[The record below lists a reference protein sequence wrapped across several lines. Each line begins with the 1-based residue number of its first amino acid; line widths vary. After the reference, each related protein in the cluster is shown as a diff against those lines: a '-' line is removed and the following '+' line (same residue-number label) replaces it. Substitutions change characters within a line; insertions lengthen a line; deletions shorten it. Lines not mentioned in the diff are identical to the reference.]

1 MSNWVFSKA
10 IDENETYKINGE
22 NIWNHYWHCTDKKVE
37 VIGPY
42 EGQMYY
48 FKEYEIENNGK
59 KIQFVAGE
67 FVNGKVGIYLKD
79 E

>member
-22 NIWNHYWHCTDKKVE
+22 NIWNHHWHCTDKKVA
-37 VIGPY
+37 VVGPY
-42 EGQMYY
+42 EGQLYY
-48 FKEYEIENNGK
+48 FKEYEIDSSGK
-59 KIQFVAGE
+59 KIRFVAGE
-67 FVNGKVGIYLKD
+67 FLNGKVGIYLKD